1 MDASASTR
9 RVLVVEDEM
18 MIAMMLAD
26 MLEDL
31 GHQVVGPVARL
42 DKALDLVRRETIDV
56 ALLDVNVHGQEIYPV
71 ADELIRRGIPFM
83 LATGYGAKG
92 VREQYRSWPILQK
105 PFQQENL
112 RDAIAGLK
120 TGA

>member
-1 MDASASTR
+1 MGA
-9 RVLVVEDEM
+9 
-18 MIAMMLAD
+18 
-26 MLEDL
+26 
-31 GHQVVGPVARL
+31 
-42 DKALDLVRRETIDV
+42 
-56 ALLDVNVHGQEIYPV
+56 VNVHGQEIYPV
-71 ADELIRRGIPFM
+71 ADELIKRGIPFM
-83 LATGYGAKG
+83 LATGYGDKG

>member
-1 MDASASTR
+1 MESSVATR

-42 DKALDLVRRETIDV
+42 DKALDLAQRETIDV
-56 ALLDVNVHGQEIYPV
+56 AVLDVNVHGQEIYPV
-71 ADELIRRGIPFM
+71 ADALIKRGIPFM

-112 RDAIAGLK
+112 RAAIAGLK